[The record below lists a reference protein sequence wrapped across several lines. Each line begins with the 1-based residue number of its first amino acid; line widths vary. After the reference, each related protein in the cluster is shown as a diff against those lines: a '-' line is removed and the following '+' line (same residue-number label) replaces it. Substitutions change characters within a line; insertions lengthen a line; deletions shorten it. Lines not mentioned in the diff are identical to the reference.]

1 MLLMLAA
8 VFVYFL
14 PSFIARHCR
23 SFAAIF
29 LFNFFLG
36 WTFVGWII
44 ALIWSVLAQP
54 RVPIVVAPSPV
65 YAYAGHSGSGGAKF
79 CGRCGRLAQPD
90 GRFCGGCGRAI

>member
-44 ALIWSVLAQP
+44 ALIWSVLAEP
-54 RVPIVVAPSPV
+54 RVSIVVAPSPV

>member
-14 PSFIARHCR
+14 PSFIARHR
-23 SFAAIF
+23 QSFAAIF

-44 ALIWSVLAQP
+44 ALFWACLAEP
-54 RVPIVVAPSPV
+54 RVP
-65 YAYAGHSGSGGAKF
+65 GHRRVRSWL
-79 CGRCGRLAQPD
+79 CLC
-90 GRFCGGCGRAI
+90 RALQFPQRQILQRMWPAENG